1 MTLPVCRA
9 AELEARPEARRW
21 LVEEL
26 WADEAVGIVGGEPKC
41 GKSFLALDLAVAV
54 ASGAPALRRFPVPRP
69 GPVVLF
75 AAEDALHIVR
85 ARLCDIAHAV
95 GVDFDRLDVHVIT
108 RPVLRLDLDVD
119 RALLRDITGQIEPRL
134 VVLDPFV
141 RLHRIDENV
150 AGEVAPLLAFLRP
163 LQRRFQT
170 AVLLVHHARKGGPGQ
185 RAGQALRGSSELHAW
200 GDSNLYL
207 HRTPDAITL
216 TIEHRAAPGQGPIAL
231 ELCGGAGLSVRTTPA
246 PPSNP
251 HPNDPA
257 HRVRDALASVA
268 RPLTRSELR
277 DVCQMRTQT
286 LGQVLTRMVDRGDL
300 VRHGDRYALA

>member
-9 AELEARPEARRW
+9 AELEVRPEAHRW

-85 ARLCDIAHAV
+85 ARLCGIAHAI
-95 GVDFDRLDVHVIT
+95 GVDFERLDVHVIT

-119 RALLRDITGQIEPRL
+119 RALLRDITGQIKPRL

-150 AGEVAPLLAFLRP
+150 AGEVAPLLAFLRT
-163 LQRRFQT
+163 LQRRFQS

-207 HRTPDAITL
+207 HQTPDAITL
-216 TIEHRAAPGQGPIAL
+216 TVEHRAAPGQGPIAL
-231 ELCGGAGLSVRTTPA
+231 ELCGGAGLAVRTTPA
-246 PPSNP
+246 PDPR
-251 HPNDPA
+251 PNDPA
-257 HRVRDALASVA
+257 DRVRDALASVA
-268 RPLTRSELR
+268 RPLSRSELR

-286 LGQVLTRMVDRGDL
+286 LSQVLTRMVDRGDL